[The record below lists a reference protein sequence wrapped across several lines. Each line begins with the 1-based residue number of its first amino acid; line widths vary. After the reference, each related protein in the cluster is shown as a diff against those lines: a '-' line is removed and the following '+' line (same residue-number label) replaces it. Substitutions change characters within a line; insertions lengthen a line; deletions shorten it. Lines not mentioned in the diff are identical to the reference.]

1 MWKDFMLVFIPIF
14 LAELG
19 DKTQL
24 TALSFAT
31 EFAKQGKS
39 IWTVFLA
46 SSLALATSCF
56 MAVLLAGFIARL
68 TKGSPVVM
76 DWIHRGA
83 GVLFIVLGLLILF
96 DKMGPKTN

>member
-39 IWTVFLA
+39 IWTVFIA
-46 SSLALATSCF
+46 SSLALAASCF
-56 MAVLLAGFIARL
+56 MAVMLAKFIAGIS
-68 TKGSPVVM
+68 KDYPMVM
-76 DWIHRGA
+76 TCIHKGA
-83 GVLFIVLGLLILF
+83 GILFIVLGLLILF
-96 DKMGPKTN
+96 DKMGPKNS